1 MTRAASGAQR
11 SGAAALNLSRLRD
24 ILLTSAQYSGSSF
37 FVPRTPAR
45 WGLQKG
51 WRRPGGSTFTGSVV
65 LYGSGGR
72 TAKRLKSNGS
82 MVPFQSLTRDAC
94 ADARA
99 RTHIE
104 TPQNH
109 RTIEP
114 RVFLYIRPP
123 LSGSAAVLC
132 PVRSRTG
139 NKQWGEYPLLAFADP
154 SRPDQ
159 GPCAGSARGKFRRR
173 VRLGAAVGAS
183 AGAIGAVAQL
193 RDLVERNRAISA
205 GYAGRCGRVGMGVS
219 ERLGIIVADQCLGRT
234 LRQPAGLAGH
244 AAGAGRDLG
253 GLAADRRGGTP
264 PIAAP
269 ALSSSLAQPIF
280 CVSVDLRIRRP
291 VGRIAPGA
299 KLDAW
304 KSGRGSGSYPASAD
318 RMRDAPASR
327 SGFGSGCRGCF
338 LVPAESREPATL
350 WGGSTHV
357 N

>member
-24 ILLTSAQYSGSSF
+24 ILLTSTQYSGSSF

-72 TAKRLKSNGS
+72 TTKRLKSNGS

-114 RVFLYIRPP
+114 RVFLYIRQPV
-123 LSGSAAVLC
+123 SGSAAVLC

-139 NKQWGEYPLLAFADP
+139 NKQWGGYALPAFAG
-154 SRPDQ
+154 SSGPDL
-159 GPCAGSARGKFRRR
+159 GPCGGSARRNFRRR
-173 VRLGAAVGAS
+173 VRLAGAAGRAI
-183 AGAIGAVAQL
+183 APIGAVEQL
-193 RDLVERNRAISA
+193 RDAAERNRAISA
-205 GYAGRCGRVGMGVS
+205 GYAGRSGHVGMGVS
-219 ERLGIIVADQCLGRT
+219 ERCRISIADQCLAAG
-234 LRQPAGLAGH
+234 LRQPAGLAGRS
-244 AAGAGRDLG
+244 AGAAVDQG
-253 GLAADRRGGTP
+253 GLALPAEGGTP
-264 PIAAP
+264 PTAARLVP
-269 ALSSSLAQPIF
+269 SSLAQPIF
-280 CVSVDLRIRRP
+280 CVSADLRIRRP
-291 VGRIAPGA
+291 AGRTAPGA

-304 KSGRGSGSYPASAD
+304 KSGRGSGSYPACTD
-318 RMRDAPASR
+318 RTRGAPAVLS
-327 SGFGSGCRGCF
+327 SFGSGCRGCF
-338 LVPAESREPATL
+338 LVPAESREPTTL